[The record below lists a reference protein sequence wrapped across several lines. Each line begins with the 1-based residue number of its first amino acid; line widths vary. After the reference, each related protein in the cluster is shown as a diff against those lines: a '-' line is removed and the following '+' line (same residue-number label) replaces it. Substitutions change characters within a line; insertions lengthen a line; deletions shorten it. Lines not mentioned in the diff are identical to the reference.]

1 MRGVWAIAA
10 ACALAA
16 CSQGGVASGGPT
28 KEAVAAKIV
37 DAQGVL
43 DLGDSTLKEVINA
56 QIQMV
61 GFDHP
66 NLTPEQA
73 EKLSADIRKN
83 IDEAMP
89 GLKKEMAGYLAET
102 FDKKELDTY
111 FAFVGSKEGEQVK
124 QKIPAVMEKS
134 IAAADKMTTD
144 AVQKAVAGAGLGPE
158 SSGQPI
164 PIPAPQPSV
173 PGVVKKP
180 TDPQ

>member
-1 MRGVWAIAA
+1 MRAVWVAAA

-16 CSQGGVASGGPT
+16 CSQGGVASGGAT
-28 KEAVAAKIV
+28 EEAVAAKIV
-37 DAQGVL
+37 DAAGVL
-43 DLGDSTLKEVINA
+43 DLGESTLKEVVNA
-56 QIQMV
+56 QIQLV
-61 GFDHP
+61 GYDHP

-73 EKLSADIRKN
+73 EQLAAAIKKN

-89 GLKKEMAGYLAET
+89 NLKKEMSGFLAET

-124 QKIPAVMEKS
+124 QKIPTVMEKS
-134 IAAADKMTTD
+134 IAAADQMTTA
-144 AVQKAVAGAGLGPE
+144 AVQKALTDLKIPE
-158 SSGQPI
+158 AAP
-164 PIPAPQPSV
+164 PQPAQPEPVV